1 MTFKHRTIPANVATA
16 FKVRL
21 LGLVLVALATLKA
34 PPLADNWVAEVWS
47 VTQYFP
53 HFASVGFLEPN
64 EVVHVNVSYL
74 WFRNQQNYEERLRS
88 IKLAAGKKENSI
100 LILSS

>member
-34 PPLADNWVAEVWS
+34 PPLANNWVAEVWS
-47 VTQYFP
+47 VIQYFP
-53 HFASVGFLEPN
+53 HFASVGFLEPS
-64 EVVHVNVSYL
+64 EVVYLYVSHL
-74 WFRNQQNYEERLRS
+74 
-88 IKLAAGKKENSI
+88 
-100 LILSS
+100 

>member
-53 HFASVGFLEPN
+53 HFASSVRFLEPN
-64 EVVHVNVSYL
+64 KVAHVY
-74 WFRNQQNYEERLRS
+74 
-88 IKLAAGKKENSI
+88 K
-100 LILSS
+100 